1 MLVLLDWSIYRI
13 PDFIKTMPTKHY
25 TIPAIDLDIPLLSSA
40 HKGAV
45 SVYIQFPYVVIIFLY
60 VHFVAFCPQER
71 AAV

>member
-1 MLVLLDWSIYRI
+1 
-13 PDFIKTMPTKHY
+13 MPTKHY
-25 TIPAIDLDIPLLSSA
+25 TIPAIDLDIPLLSLA